1 MSSFDYDGAGS
12 RDENVQISGRVK
24 WFDSSKGY
32 GFIVPDDPSK
42 TGMKDVL
49 LHVTSLRDS
58 GRETASEGATI
69 VCEVAK
75 RPKGFQVMSIVQL
88 DESTAAPI
96 GDARPQR
103 DGFGAR
109 RERVDGGFGRER
121 GGGFGARGG
130 GDRDRASS
138 SFGGGDRGATRSG
151 FGGGGFGSSGG
162 FGRSAGADG
171 RMVDGRVGEGRGVN
185 GGDRGGFGARPQV
198 RSAPPA
204 GPLERVKVKWFN
216 RTKGYGFVTR
226 DGAPGD
232 IFIHIETLRRSGLE
246 DLQPGE
252 DIMVRFSDGPKGL
265 VVAEIDAS
273 GR

>member
-1 MSSFDYDGAGS
+1 MASYDYDTAGD
-12 RDENVQISGRVK
+12 RDDNVQISGRVK
-24 WFDSSKGY
+24 WFDPGKGY

-58 GRETASEGATI
+58 GRETASEGSTI
-69 VCEVAK
+69 VCEVAR
-75 RPKGFQVMSIVQL
+75 RPKGFQVMAIVQL
-88 DESTAAPI
+88 DESTAAPM
-96 GDARPQR
+96 GESRPPR
-103 DGFGAR
+103 DGFGAP
-109 RERVDGGFGRER
+109 R
-121 GGGFGARGG
+121 GGARDGFSREGVRSGARGE
-130 GDRDRASS
+130 RN
-138 SFGGGDRGATRSG
+138 GA
-151 FGGGGFGSSGG
+151 
-162 FGRSAGADG
+162 
-171 RMVDGRVGEGRGVN
+171 GV
-185 GGDRGGFGARPQV
+185 GGDRGGGGFRSERSGGFGDRSGAGGFSRDRSDRNGGAGAGV
-198 RSAPPA
+198 RRAAAPA

-226 DGAPGD
+226 DGSPGD

-273 GR
+273 N